1 MYLAP
6 IMLEQ
11 LIITI
16 LTYLNAGGYYKS
28 AEEIKNAINVAQLD
42 LYKRLRGN
50 LAQYAPGR
58 PSSSITPQETNVTA
72 DAISELYY
80 VVDTPTQAATSY
92 ADILNGTFAGFP
104 FSRTIDLVLSLEV
117 SYTDSPAEF
126 YPVNIVPDNQFL
138 MMKNNPVIPPVQK
151 RPLGRMVSSLL
162 YECSPSNLPTT
173 PPVAISSYKARV
185 LTLPNQVDFYFDT
198 PTPRDGPIPNIII
211 PPGSNIDWSID
222 KLDNMVYG
230 TVANLGFNLSNGVLV
245 QSGNAMND
253 KIL

>member
-1 MYLAP
+1 
-6 IMLEQ
+6 MLEQ
-11 LIITI
+11 LITTV
-16 LTYLNAGGYYKS
+16 LTYLNAAGYYKS
-28 AEEIKNAINVAQLD
+28 AEEIQNAINVAQLD

-58 PSSSITPQETNVTA
+58 PSSSITPGETNVTA

-80 VVDTPTQAATSY
+80 VVGGPANTSNISMLNAS
-92 ADILNGTFAGFP
+92 ADYNR
-104 FSRTIDLVLSLEV
+104 SIDIVMSIEVDYLS
-117 SYTDSPAEF
+117 SPGNY

-138 MMKNNPVIPPVQK
+138 MMKNNPVIPPIPT
-151 RPLGRMVSSLL
+151 RPLGRLFSDFSFEVA
-162 YECSPSNLPTT
+162 PA
-173 PPVAISSYKARV
+173 PVNTWSARV
-185 LTLPNQVDFYFDT
+185 LTLPNQVAFTFSDS
-198 PTPRDGPIPNIII
+198 GNPIPNINVIT
-211 PPGSNIDWSID
+211 PIDWSAD

>member
-1 MYLAP
+1 
-6 IMLEQ
+6 MLEQ
-11 LIITI
+11 LIITV
-16 LTYLNAGGYYKS
+16 LTYLNAGGYYKT
-28 AEEIKNAINVAQLD
+28 AEEIKNAINIAQLD

-58 PSSSITPQETNVTA
+58 SSSAITPGETNVTA

-80 VVDTPTQAATSY
+80 VVGGPGNTGIISMLNAGVISNRSI
-92 ADILNGTFAGFP
+92 DIVM
-104 FSRTIDLVLSLEV
+104 SIEV
-117 SYTDSPAEF
+117 EYSSTLGES

-138 MMKNNPVIPPVQK
+138 MMKHDRVIPPIPT
-151 RPLGRMVSSLL
+151 RPLGRLF
-162 YECSPSNLPTT
+162 SNFSFEVLPA
-173 PPVAISSYKARV
+173 PVLNWSARV
-185 LTLPNQVDFYFDT
+185 LTLPNPVDFTFDANT
-198 PTPRDGPIPNIII
+198 INIGPIPDIII
-211 PPGSNIDWSID
+211 TTPIDWSAD

>member
-1 MYLAP
+1 
-6 IMLEQ
+6 MLEQ
-11 LIITI
+11 LITTV

-58 PSSSITPQETNVTA
+58 PSSAITPEETNVTA
-72 DAISELYY
+72 DAISELYN
-80 VVDTPTQAATSY
+80 VVDRPIQGDDRY
-92 ADILNGTFAGFP
+92 AD
-104 FSRTIDLVLSLEV
+104 FSTVSFIDIDLVLSLEV
-117 SYTDSPAEF
+117 SYLDNPGEF

-138 MMKNNPVIPPVQK
+138 MMKHNPIIPPVQT
-151 RPLGRMVSSLL
+151 RPLGRLDSMLI
-162 YECSPSNLPTT
+162 YECYPFDN
-173 PPVAISSYKARV
+173 VDFYRARV
-185 LTLPNQVDFYFDT
+185 LTLPNQVDFTFTDSNGSIPTINVIT
-198 PTPRDGPIPNIII
+198 P
-211 PPGSNIDWSID
+211 IDWTAD